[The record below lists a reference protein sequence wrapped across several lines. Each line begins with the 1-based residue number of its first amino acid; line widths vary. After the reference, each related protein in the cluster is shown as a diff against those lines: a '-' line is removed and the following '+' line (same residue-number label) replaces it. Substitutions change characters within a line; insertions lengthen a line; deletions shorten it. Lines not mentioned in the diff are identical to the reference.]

1 MQTIREMDVI
11 PAMTSLP
18 GLLTRLSQ
26 ILYSGVWKDQS
37 LWVSDW
43 LGPMESLMD
52 IPCSESKDHSLRWLD
67 QIHPRDRAHYQS
79 TLNDLMRSGGEA
91 KLEYRLL
98 TRSKQERFVQ
108 DYLLAEQLPDGTL
121 RVDGLLVDQTD
132 MIQTRKRLDRTRLLQ
147 NMGQLAAGIVH
158 EINTPI
164 QFIGDNLQFLGESF
178 EQILDLMKRY
188 QQVAEGAAPES
199 AGPRIPDSLVEAT
212 DPSDFD
218 FLQQEIPQAIRQSV
232 DGIRHVTAIV
242 TAMRDFSHIDERRM
256 APSDVN
262 KAVKSTLIIVHH
274 QLKYVAEVQTDLDPD
289 LPMVMCCIDDLNQVF
304 INLLINAAHAVGD
317 VVGDH
322 GTQKGTICVTT
333 RRDDASIVITI
344 SDTGAGIPEEVQ
356 KRMFEPFF
364 TTKGH
369 DKGTGQGLLYVKTIV
384 VDKHH
389 GTLTWDSKPGQGTT
403 FSVRIPVEQ
412 KPRKTDE
419 PVQTNPVC

>member
-1 MQTIREMDVI
+1 MQTLRELDVI

-26 ILYSGVWKDQS
+26 ILYSGVWKNQS
-37 LWVSDW
+37 LWISDW
-43 LGPMESLMD
+43 LGPMESLTG
-52 IPCSESKDHSLRWLD
+52 IPCFQSMDHSLGWLD

-79 TLNDLMRSGGEA
+79 TLNELIRSGGDA

-98 TRSKQERFVQ
+98 TRSDQERFVQ
-108 DYLLAEQLPDGTL
+108 DHLRLELLPDGSI
-121 RVDGLLVDQTD
+121 RVAGILVDQTD

-147 NMGQLAAGIVH
+147 SMGQLAAGIVH

-164 QFIGDNLQFLGESF
+164 QFIGDNLQFLAESF
-178 EQILDLMKRY
+178 EQILDLMKRFRPTAGETASA
-188 QQVAEGAAPES
+188 VAESQHPQPAAEVS
-199 AGPRIPDSLVEAT
+199 
-212 DPSDFD
+212 DPSDFE

-262 KAVKSTLIIVHH
+262 KAINSTLIIVHH
-274 QLKYVAEVQTDLDPD
+274 QLKYVAEVETDLDPD

-304 INLLINAAHAVGD
+304 INLLINAAHAIGD
-317 VVGDH
+317 VVGDS
-322 GTQKGTICVTT
+322 GTQKGIIRVTT

-389 GTLTWDSKPGQGTT
+389 GILTWDSKSGQGTT
-403 FSVRIPVEQ
+403 FTVRIPIEQ
-412 KPRKTDE
+412 KSRKTDE

>member
-1 MQTIREMDVI
+1 VI

-37 LWVSDW
+37 LWIIDW

-52 IPCSESKDHSLRWLD
+52 SPCSEAKDHPIAWLD

-79 TLNDLMRSGGEA
+79 TLNELMASGGEA

-98 TRSKQERFVQ
+98 TRSDQERFVQ
-108 DYLLAEQLPDGTL
+108 DHLRAEQSPDGTL
-121 RVDGLLVDQTD
+121 RVEGLLVDQTD

-147 NMGQLAAGIVH
+147 SMGQLAAGIVH

-188 QQVAEGAAPES
+188 RRAAESTDLRNQNP
-199 AGPRIPDSLVEAT
+199 LVEAP

-262 KAVKSTLIIVHH
+262 KAIRSTLIIVHH
-274 QLKYVAEVQTDLDPD
+274 QLKYVAEVETDLDPD

-322 GTQKGTICVTT
+322 GTRKGIIRVAT
-333 RRDDASIVITI
+333 RRDDASIVIAI
-344 SDTGAGIPEEVQ
+344 SDTGTGIPEEVQ

-384 VDKHH
+384 MDKHH
-389 GTLTWDSKPGQGTT
+389 GTLTWDSKSGRGTT

-412 KPRKTDE
+412 KTRKTDE

>member
-1 MQTIREMDVI
+1 MQTIRELDVI

-26 ILYSGVWKDQS
+26 ILYSAVWTDQS
-37 LWVSDW
+37 LWISDW
-43 LGPMESLMD
+43 LGPLESLMD
-52 IPCSESKDHSLRWLD
+52 VPRSESKGLSIRWID
-67 QIHPRDRAHYQS
+67 QIHPRDRAHYLS
-79 TLNDLMRSGGEA
+79 TMNDLIRSGGEG

-98 TRSKQERFVQ
+98 TRSEQERFVQ
-108 DYLLAEQLPDGTL
+108 DHLCVERSPDGTI
-121 RVDGLLVDQTD
+121 RVEGLLVDQTD

-147 NMGQLAAGIVH
+147 SMGQLAAGIVH

-188 QQVAEGAAPES
+188 RRTAEEAASRS
-199 AGPRIPDSLVEAT
+199 AGSPAT
-212 DPSDFD
+212 HQAVQAPDPSDFD
-218 FLQQEIPQAIRQSV
+218 FLQQEIPLAIRQSV

-262 KAVKSTLIIVHH
+262 KAIKSTLIIVHH
-274 QLKYVAEVQTDLDPD
+274 QLKYLAEVETDLDPD

-317 VVGDH
+317 VVGEH
-322 GTQKGTICVTT
+322 GTQKGIIRVAT

-344 SDTGAGIPEEVQ
+344 ADTGAGIPEEVQ

-389 GTLTWDSKPGQGTT
+389 GTLTWDSKPGRGTT
-403 FSVRIPVEQ
+403 FIVRIPIEQ
-412 KPRKTDE
+412 KTRKTDE

>member
-1 MQTIREMDVI
+1 MQTLRELNVI
-11 PAMTSLP
+11 PAATSLP
-18 GLLTRLSQ
+18 VLLTRLSQ
-26 ILYSGVWKDQS
+26 ILYSGVWRDQS
-37 LWVSDW
+37 LWIGDW
-43 LGPMESLMD
+43 LGPMETLMD
-52 IPCSESKDHSLRWLD
+52 SPRSDSNDRSIRWFD
-67 QIHPRDRAHYQS
+67 QIHPRDRAQYQS
-79 TLNDLMRSGGEA
+79 TLNELIRQGGEG

-98 TRSKQERFVQ
+98 TRSDQERFVQ
-108 DYLLAEQLPDGTL
+108 DHLSVQRLPDGT
-121 RVDGLLVDQTD
+121 VCVEGLLVDQTE
-132 MIQTRKRLDRTRLLQ
+132 MIQNRKRLDRTRLLQ
-147 NMGQLAAGIVH
+147 SMGQLAAGIVH

-188 QQVAEGAAPES
+188 RQRAEIAASGSTESPIPQQAIEDP
-199 AGPRIPDSLVEAT
+199 

-218 FLQQEIPQAIRQSV
+218 FLRQEIPQAIRQSV

-262 KAVKSTLIIVHH
+262 KAIKSTLIIVHH

-317 VVGDH
+317 VVGAH
-322 GTQKGTICVTT
+322 GTQKGIIRVAT
-333 RRDDASIVITI
+333 RRDDASVVITI
-344 SDTGAGIPEEVQ
+344 SDTGTGIPEEVQ

-384 VDKHH
+384 GDKHH
-389 GTLTWDSKPGQGTT
+389 GTLSWDSKPGRGTT
-403 FSVRIPVEQ
+403 FCVRIPIEQ

>member
-1 MQTIREMDVI
+1 MQTIRELDVI

-26 ILYSGVWKDQS
+26 ILYTGVWTDQS
-37 LWVSDW
+37 LWINGW
-43 LGPMESLMD
+43 LGPLESLMD
-52 IPCSESKDHSLRWLD
+52 SPCAESNDRSVRWVD

-79 TLNDLMRSGGEA
+79 TLNDLIDRGREG

-98 TRSKQERFVQ
+98 TRSEQERFVQ
-108 DYLLAEQLPDGTL
+108 DYVCVERLPDGTV
-121 RVDGLLVDQTD
+121 RVEGLLVDQTD
-132 MIQTRKRLDRTRLLQ
+132 LIRARKRLDRTRLLQ
-147 NMGQLAAGIVH
+147 SMGQLAAGIVH

-164 QFIGDNLQFLGESF
+164 QFIGDNLQFLSESF
-178 EQILDLMKRY
+178 EQILTLMKHYRRT
-188 QQVAEGAAPES
+188 AEEAASAPAGSATPELR
-199 AGPRIPDSLVEAT
+199 AEAS
-212 DPSDFD
+212 DASDFD
-218 FLQQEIPQAIRQSV
+218 FLQQEIPQAIRQSA
-232 DGIRHVTAIV
+232 DGVRHVAAIV

-256 APSDVN
+256 APSDIN
-262 KAVKSTLIIVHH
+262 KAIRSTLIIVHH
-274 QLKYVAEVQTDLDPD
+274 QLKYVAEVETNLDPD

-304 INLLINAAHAVGD
+304 INLLVNAAHAVGD
-317 VVGDH
+317 VVGAR
-322 GTQKGTICVTT
+322 GTQKGIIRVAT
-333 RRDDASIVITI
+333 RPDDGSVAIVI

-389 GTLTWDSKPGQGTT
+389 GTLTWDTKPGLGTT
-403 FSVRIPVEQ
+403 FTVRIPIEH

-419 PVQTNPVC
+419 PIQTNPVC

>member
-1 MQTIREMDVI
+1 VI

-37 LWVSDW
+37 LWISDW
-43 LGPMESLMD
+43 LGPMESLMG
-52 IPCSESKDHSLRWLD
+52 IPCSEWMDHSIGWIDR
-67 QIHPRDRAHYQS
+67 IHPRDRAHYQS
-79 TLNDLMRSGGEA
+79 TLNDLIRSGGEG

-98 TRSKQERFVQ
+98 TRSEQERFVQ
-108 DYLLAEQLPDGTL
+108 DHLRVERSPDGTL
-121 RVDGLLVDQTD
+121 RVEGLLVDQTD

-147 NMGQLAAGIVH
+147 SMGQLAAGIVH
-158 EINTPI
+158 EINTHI

-188 QQVAEGAAPES
+188 RRAADEAAS
-199 AGPRIPDSLVEAT
+199 EAAGPRNHDPSVEDP

-256 APSDVN
+256 APSDIN
-262 KAVKSTLIIVHH
+262 KAIRSTLIIVHH
-274 QLKYVAEVQTDLDPD
+274 QLKYVADVETNLDPD
-289 LPMVMCCIDDLNQVF
+289 LPMAMCCIDDLNQVF

-317 VVGDH
+317 VVGAR
-322 GTQKGTICVTT
+322 GTQKGIIRVAT
-333 RRDDASIVITI
+333 RRDEASVVIAI

-389 GTLTWDSKPGQGTT
+389 GTLTWDSKPGRGTT
-403 FSVRIPVEQ
+403 FTVRIPIEQ